1 MSALISPPAPG
12 GAGHLVGR
20 LLRSRLAAALATPH
34 GVDRYLERFNPM
46 WAAHEVRARVVSVH
60 RETSGTDS
68 APVATLTLQPTSTW
82 RGHRA
87 GQHVLVG
94 VELPGP
100 EGRGKRHTRAFSI
113 SSAASAP
120 GEQFTL
126 TIRAHDEGQV
136 SSYLVREAQPGT
148 LLHLSQAQG
157 EFTLVESPA
166 TPTISR
172 LLFITGGSGI
182 TPAMSM
188 VRTLL
193 RDGYDGHAGRRVTFL
208 HFARSPE
215 DQIFADE
222 LAEIAAADN
231 GVDVHLRYADQL
243 FSEFELRRL
252 VPDYRDTDT
261 WLCGPA
267 GLVELVKDAY
277 TDPESSGGEL
287 SPRLRMEFFKPA
299 VARAA
304 APGGE
309 IEGEVSFTRSG
320 ATTAAT
326 GASLLEQA
334 EELGLKP
341 EFGCRMGICF
351 SCTRT
356 KSAGTVRNV
365 LTGEESSLPDEE
377 IRICVTAAAGD
388 CHIDL

>member
-12 GAGHLVGR
+12 GPVGR
-20 LLRSRLAAALATPH
+20 LLRSRLAAALTTPH

-60 RETSGTDS
+60 RETAGDAATGS

-94 VELPGP
+94 VELPGSA
-100 EGRGKRHTRAFSI
+100 KRHTRAFSI

-148 LLHLSQAQG
+148 ILHLSQAQG

-222 LAEIAAADN
+222 LARIAAADN
-231 GVDVHLRYADQL
+231 GVEVHLRYGDQL
-243 FSEFELRRL
+243 FNEFELRRL
-252 VPDYRDTDT
+252 VPDYKETDT
-261 WLCGPA
+261 WLCGPP
-267 GLVELVKDAY
+267 GLVELVTAAY
-277 TDPESSGGEL
+277 DGSS
-287 SPRLRMEFFKPA
+287 RLRMEFFKPA

-304 APGGE
+304 VSTGSTTERSAV
-309 IEGEVSFTRSG
+309 EGEVSFTRSG
-320 ATTAAT
+320 TTTAAT

-356 KSAGTVRNV
+356 KTAGTVRNV

>member
-1 MSALISPPAPG
+1 MSALISDPTAIGP
-12 GAGHLVGR
+12 VGR

-60 RETSGTDS
+60 RETAGASG

-94 VELPGP
+94 AELPGS
-100 EGRGKRHTRAFSI
+100 GRRHTRAFSI

-120 GEQFTL
+120 GERFTL
-126 TIRAHDEGQV
+126 TVRAHDEGQV
-136 SSYLVREAQPGT
+136 STFLVHHAEPGEI
-148 LLHLSQAQG
+148 LHLSQAQG
-157 EFTLVESPA
+157 EFTLTESPA
-166 TPTISR
+166 TPTDNR

-188 VRTLL
+188 VRTLM
-193 RDGYDGHAGRRVTFL
+193 RDGYDGHVGRKVTFL
-208 HFARSPE
+208 HFARGPE

-222 LAEIAAADN
+222 LTAIAAADN
-231 GVDVHLRYADQL
+231 GVDVHLRYGDQL

-267 GLVELVKDAY
+267 GLVDLVRAAY
-277 TDPESSGGEL
+277 VGAEGEV

-299 VARAA
+299 VARTVRAGDGTA
-304 APGGE
+304 D
-309 IEGEVSFTRSG
+309 GEVAFTRSG
-320 ATTAAT
+320 KSAANT

-334 EELGLKP
+334 EDLGLRP

-356 KSAGTVRNV
+356 KTAGTVRNI

-377 IRICVTAAAGD
+377 IRICVTAPAGD

>member
-1 MSALISPPAPG
+1 MTALISDPAAVPTRPRRSRVG
-12 GAGHLVGR
+12 GGPLGMV
-20 LLRSRLAAALATPH
+20 LRSRLVAALASPH
-34 GVDRYLERFNPM
+34 GVDTYLERFNPM
-46 WAAHEVRARVVSVH
+46 WAAHDVRARIVSVH
-60 RETSGTDS
+60 RETDGT

-94 VELPGP
+94 VEMPGSA
-100 EGRGKRHTRAFSI
+100 KRFTRAFSI
-113 SSAASAP
+113 SSAASGR

-136 SSYLVREAQPGT
+136 SSYLVRTAQPGQV
-148 LLHLSQAQG
+148 LHLSQAQG

-193 RDGYDGHAGRRVTFL
+193 RDGYDGHAGRKVTFL
-208 HFARSPE
+208 HFARSAE
-215 DQIFADE
+215 DQIFATE
-222 LAEIAAADN
+222 LAQIAAADN
-231 GVDVHLRYADQL
+231 GVDVHLRYGDQT

-252 VPDYRDTDT
+252 VPDYKDTDT
-261 WLCGPA
+261 WLCGPP
-267 GLVELVKDAY
+267 GLVELVKAAY
-277 TDPESSGGEL
+277 DDST
-287 SPRLRMEFFKPA
+287 RLRMEFFKPA

-304 APGGE
+304 QPGDE
-309 IEGEVSFTRSG
+309 VEGDISFTRSG
-320 ATTAAT
+320 KTVAAS

-356 KSAGTVRNV
+356 KTAGTVRNI
-365 LTGEESSLPDEE
+365 LTGEESALPDEE
-377 IRICVTAAAGD
+377 VRICVTAAAGD

>member
-1 MSALISPPAPG
+1 MAAPLG
-12 GAGHLVGR
+12 P
-20 LLRSRLAAALATPH
+20 LLRSRLVGALASPH
-34 GVDRYLERFNPM
+34 GVDRYLERFHPM
-46 WAAHEVRARVVSVH
+46 WAAHDVRARIVSIH
-60 RETSGTDS
+60 RETEGD

-94 VELPGP
+94 VEIPGVA
-100 EGRGKRHTRAFSI
+100 KRYTRAFSI
-113 SSAASAP
+113 SSAASGK
-120 GEQFTL
+120 GESFTL

-136 SSYLVREAQPGT
+136 SSYLVRAAEAGQVI
-148 LLHLSQAQG
+148 HLSQAQG

-172 LLFITGGSGI
+172 SLFITGGSGI

-188 VRTLL
+188 IRTLL
-193 RDGYDGHAGRRVTFL
+193 RDGYQRNGVAHAGRKVTFL
-208 HFARSPE
+208 HFARSAE
-215 DQIFADE
+215 DQIFAAE
-222 LAEIAAADN
+222 LAAIAEADN
-231 GVDVHLRYADQL
+231 GIDVHLRYGDQV

-252 VPDYRDTDT
+252 VPDYKETDT
-261 WLCGPA
+261 WLCGPP
-267 GLVELVKDAY
+267 GLVELVKAAY
-277 TDPESSGGEL
+277 GDST
-287 SPRLRMEFFKPA
+287 RLRMEFFKPV

-304 APGGE
+304 RPGEE
-309 IEGEVSFTRSG
+309 IEGDVAFTRSG
-320 ATTAAT
+320 KTVAAS

-356 KSAGTVRNV
+356 KTAGTVRNI
-365 LTGEESSLPDEE
+365 LTGEESAVPDEE
-377 IRICVTAAAGD
+377 VRICVTAAAGD

>member
-12 GAGHLVGR
+12 GPVGR
-20 LLRSRLAAALATPH
+20 LLRSRLAAALTTPH

-46 WAAHEVRARVVSVH
+46 WAAHEVRARVVSVR
-60 RETSGTDS
+60 RETSGDDATGS

-94 VELPGP
+94 VELPGSA
-100 EGRGKRHTRAFSI
+100 KRHTRAFSI

-120 GEQFTL
+120 GERFTL

-136 SSYLVREAQPGT
+136 SSYLVREAQPGQ

-157 EFTLVESPA
+157 GFTLVESPA

-188 VRTLL
+188 LRTLL

-208 HFARSPE
+208 HFARSHE

-222 LAEIAAADN
+222 LAAIAAADN
-231 GVDVHLRYADQL
+231 GVDVHLHYGDQL
-243 FSEFELRRL
+243 FSAFELRRL
-252 VPDYRDTDT
+252 VPDFRDTDT

-277 TDPESSGGEL
+277 TGPDGEL

-304 APGGE
+304 AAGE
-309 IEGEVSFTRSG
+309 AVEGEVSFTRSG
-320 ATTAAT
+320 ATAAAT

-334 EELGLKP
+334 EELGLRP

-356 KSAGTVRNV
+356 KTAGTVRNV

-377 IRICVTAAAGD
+377 IRLCVTTAAGD
-388 CHIDL
+388 CHIDV

>member
-1 MSALISPPAPG
+1 MSALISPPAPN
-12 GAGHLVGR
+12 GAVSR

-60 RETSGTDS
+60 RETEGAGT

-94 VELPGP
+94 VELPGSA
-100 EGRGKRHTRAFSI
+100 KRLTRAFSI
-113 SSAASAP
+113 SSAASGP

-136 SSYLVREAQPGT
+136 SSYLVRQAQPGVIV
-148 LLHLSQAQG
+148 HLSQAQG
-157 EFTLVESPA
+157 EFTLNESPA
-166 TPTISR
+166 TPTNNR

-193 RDGYDGHAGRRVTFL
+193 RDGYDGHAGRKVTFL
-208 HFARSPE
+208 HFARGPE
-215 DQIFADE
+215 DQIFAEE
-222 LAEIAAADN
+222 LAAIAEADN
-231 GVDVHLRYADQL
+231 GVDVHLRHGDQL

-252 VPDYRDTDT
+252 VPDYRRTDT

-267 GLVELVKDAY
+267 GLVDLVKEAYADA
-277 TDPESSGGEL
+277 EGGV
-287 SPRLRMEFFKPA
+287 SQRLRMEFFKPA

-304 APGGE
+304 KPGE
-309 IEGEVSFTRSG
+309 DVEGEVSFTRSG
-320 ATTAAT
+320 KTTTAT

-356 KSAGTVRNV
+356 KTAGTVRNV

-377 IRICVTAAAGD
+377 IRICVTSAAGD